1 MWEREKM
8 RESKGSGMRSIMV
21 PLALLIR
28 VANLPETTQKAL
40 RASLRAI
47 YETTFDRMIGKET
60 TKRMR
65 IKKMYDEG
73 D

>member
-8 RESKGSGMRSIMV
+8 RVSKGSGTRSVTV
-21 PLALLIR
+21 PVALLMR
-28 VANLPETTQKAL
+28 VAALPENTQKAL

-47 YETTFDRMIGKET
+47 YEITFDDMIKKDA

-65 IKKMYDEG
+65 IQEMYKED
-73 D
+73 

>member
-8 RESKGSGMRSIMV
+8 RVSKGSGTRSVTV
-21 PLALLIR
+21 PVALLMRI
-28 VANLPETTQKAL
+28 AALPENTQKAL

-47 YETTFDRMIGKET
+47 YEITFDDMIKKNA

-65 IKKMYDEG
+65 IQEMYKED
-73 D
+73 

>member
-8 RESKGSGMRSIMV
+8 RVSKGSGTRSVTVPVAMLMRI
-21 PLALLIR
+21 A
-28 VANLPETTQKAL
+28 ALPENTQKAL

-47 YETTFDRMIGKET
+47 YEITFDDMIKKDA

-65 IKKMYDEG
+65 IQEMYKED
-73 D
+73 

>member
-8 RESKGSGMRSIMV
+8 RVSKGSGTRSVTV
-21 PLALLIR
+21 PVALLVRI
-28 VANLPETTQKAL
+28 AALPENTQKAL

-47 YETTFDRMIGKET
+47 YEITFDDMIKKDA

-65 IKKMYDEG
+65 IQEMYKED
-73 D
+73 

>member
-8 RESKGSGMRSIMV
+8 RVSKGSGTRSVTV
-21 PLALLIR
+21 PVALLMRI
-28 VANLPETTQKAL
+28 AALPENTQKAL

-47 YETTFDRMIGKET
+47 YEITFDDMIKKDA

-65 IKKMYDEG
+65 IQEMYKED
-73 D
+73 

>member
-8 RESKGSGMRSIMV
+8 RVSKGAGTRSVTVPVAMLMRI
-21 PLALLIR
+21 A
-28 VANLPETTQKAL
+28 ALPENTQKAL

-47 YETTFDRMIGKET
+47 YEITFDDMIKKDA

-65 IKKMYDEG
+65 IQEMYKED
-73 D
+73 